1 MAHKK
6 QNKDAKR
13 FDKSRIKLRE
23 GESQRKNGTYDYR
36 WTSPDGKRHSIYA
49 ATLEKLRE
57 QELSLIHISYVGHY
71 PVAWDTVSAFW

>member
-36 WTSPDGKRHSIYA
+36 WTSPDGKSFDLCRRFGETS
-49 ATLEKLRE
+49 
-57 QELSLIHISYVGHY
+57 
-71 PVAWDTVSAFW
+71 